1 MVLRLMIILLLRKLV
16 LYRSANDKYKLKRSC
31 MTTENWISIISIIS
45 GGCIGYLIKY
55 SLDKRTLFSSRN
67 AEIKREIYKDYV
79 NTILKTVNEFQQQ
92 DGAPSKSQQE
102 RLIKELQNF
111 HKKAVLYASPK
122 VLDKFSN
129 MLQHA
134 YREYKDEE
142 NGLRT
147 MVLMTAV
154 FKEMRKDIGLSSRGL
169 GSGGIRLLRPLIND
183 YDKIIRQKEF
193 LLYANTKLYLL
204 NNKK

>member
-1 MVLRLMIILLLRKLV
+1 M
-16 LYRSANDKYKLKRSC
+16 
-31 MTTENWISIISIIS
+31 
-45 GGCIGYLIKY
+45 
-55 SLDKRTLFSSRN
+55 
-67 AEIKREIYKDYV
+67 
-79 NTILKTVNEFQQQ
+79 
-92 DGAPSKSQQE
+92 
-102 RLIKELQNF
+102 
-111 HKKAVLYASPK
+111 
-122 VLDKFSN
+122 LDKFSN
-129 MLQHA
+129 MLQYA

-169 GSGGIRLLRPLIND
+169 GGGGIRLLRPLIND

-204 NNKK
+204 SNKK

>member
-1 MVLRLMIILLLRKLV
+1 
-16 LYRSANDKYKLKRSC
+16 

-129 MLQHA
+129 MLQNA